1 MMEQM
6 KPSGVDWIGDIPVS
20 WSINRL
26 KFMLANEEDSLKVG
40 PFGSSLS
47 GTDYIPEG
55 KWVFNQRVVLDNNFI
70 DNDTCISDEKFQE
83 MKSFSV
89 YPGDILITTRGT
101 IGKVAIVPQTAPQGI
116 LHPCIIKFRL
126 NKKLLLPE
134 LLKLLFNE
142 TSYAQEQFAFMNNS
156 TTIDVIYSYSL
167 KDIILP
173 LIPINE
179 QKAIYAFLHKEC
191 AQIDSIAADLEKQ
204 IALLQQYKK
213 SLITEIVTKGLDKS
227 VPMKDSGVEWLGKI
241 PAHWNFKRLKFMLEN
256 SSDSMKVG
264 PFGSTLSGS
273 DFTDEGK
280 WVYNQR
286 VVLDNNFSENTTFV
300 SEEKFQEM
308 RSFAVYPGDILITTR
323 GTIGKVA
330 IVPEGANE
338 GILHPCIIKFRVDKE
353 MIIPELLQLIFN
365 ESDFVK
371 DQFTLMSNAT
381 TIEVIYSYSL
391 KDILLPVIP
400 ADEQEKIYGYLS
412 KKCIAIDGIISEKQ
426 KALATIIQH
435 KKSLIYEYVTGKKR
449 VKEVR

>member
-1 MMEQM
+1 MKEQM
-6 KPSGVDWIGDIPVS
+6 KSSGIDWIGNIPLD
-20 WSINRL
+20 WNA
-26 KFMLANEEDSLKVG
+26 KKVK
-40 PFGSSLS
+40 
-47 GTDYIPEG
+47 Y
-55 KWVFNQRVVLDNNFI
+55 V
-70 DNDTCISDEKFQE
+70 ISDIKDGTHGTFDRVESGELLLSAKNVFDDGIRIGE
-83 MKSFSV
+83 NESEISILDYKSIISNGFPKRNDV
-89 YPGDILITTRGT
+89 LLCCVGT
-101 IGKVAIVPQTAPQGI
+101 IGRCCVYEYDQSIAFQRSVAFLRPLQQTNA
-116 LHPCIIKFRL
+116 RY
-126 NKKLLLPE
+126 
-134 LLKLLFNE
+134 LK
-142 TSYAQEQFAFMNNS
+142 YALQSDSTLIQEQFLINKSAQDGLYMGSVRELIIPYPNS
-156 TTIDVIYSYSL
+156 KS
-167 KDIILP
+167 
-173 LIPINE
+173 E
-179 QKAIYAFLHKEC
+179 QQAIADFLDKEC

-213 SLITEIVTKGLDKS
+213 SLITETVTKGLDKS

-241 PAHWNFKRLKFMLEN
+241 PAHWDFKRLKFMLES

-264 PFGSTLSGS
+264 PFGSALSGS

-286 VVLDNNFSENTTFV
+286 VVLDNNFSENTTFI

-400 ADEQEKIYGYLS
+400 ADEQEKIYAYLS
-412 KKCIAIDGIISEKQ
+412 KKCIAIDGIIAEKQ
-426 KALATIIQH
+426 KALATITQH

-449 VKEVR
+449 VKEVQ

>member
-1 MMEQM
+1 MAEQM
-6 KPSGVDWIGDIPVS
+6 KPSGIDWIGDIPNE
-20 WSINRL
+20 WDIKRIKYLAQL
-26 KFMLANEEDSLKVG
+26 KGRIGWQGLTSDEYTDVG
-40 PFGSSLS
+40 PF
-47 GTDYIPEG
+47 
-55 KWVFNQRVVLDNNFI
+55 
-70 DNDTCISDEKFQE
+70 
-83 MKSFSV
+83 
-89 YPGDILITTRGT
+89 LITGVDFSNGGINWENCVHITEERWAEAPEIHIKNGDLLITKDGT
-101 IGKVAIVPQTAPQGI
+101 VGKVAIVENLQEKASLNSGV
-116 LHPCIIKFRL
+116 LLIKTSNGYNKKFLYWALLSEEFWTWFRL
-126 NKKLLLPE
+126 KN
-134 LLKLLFNE
+134 
-142 TSYAQEQFAFMNNS
+142 AGNS
-156 TTIDVIYSYSL
+156 TIVHLYQNDFAEFSYTF
-167 KDIILP
+167 P
-173 LIPINE
+173 NAAE
-179 QKAIYAFLHKEC
+179 QKAIADYLDQEC
-191 AQIDSIAADLEKQ
+191 AQVDSIAADLEKQ
-204 IALLQQYKK
+204 IELLQQYKK
-213 SLITEIVTKGLDKS
+213 SLITETVTKGLDKT

-264 PFGSTLSGS
+264 PFGSALSGS

-308 RSFAVYPGDILITTR
+308 RSFAVCPGDILITTR

-338 GILHPCIIKFRVDKE
+338 GILHPCIIKFRVGKE

-400 ADEQEKIYGYLS
+400 ADEQKKIYGYLS
-412 KKCIAIDGIISEKQ
+412 KKCLAIDGIIAEKQ
-426 KALATIIQH
+426 KSLATITQH

>member
-1 MMEQM
+1 MAEQM
-6 KPSGVDWIGDIPVS
+6 KTSGIDWIGNIPS
-20 WSINRL
+20 DWNA
-26 KFMLANEEDSLKVG
+26 KKVK
-40 PFGSSLS
+40 
-47 GTDYIPEG
+47 Y
-55 KWVFNQRVVLDNNFI
+55 V
-70 DNDTCISDEKFQE
+70 ISDIKDGTHGTFDRVESGELLLSAKNVFDDGIRIGE
-83 MKSFSV
+83 NESEISILDYKSIISNGFPKKNDV
-89 YPGDILITTRGT
+89 LLCCVGT
-101 IGKVAIVPQTAPQGI
+101 IGRCCVYEYDQSIAFQRSVAFLRPLQQTNA
-116 LHPCIIKFRL
+116 RY
-126 NKKLLLPE
+126 
-134 LLKLLFNE
+134 LK
-142 TSYAQEQFAFMNNS
+142 YALQSDSTLIQEQFLINKSAQDGLYMGSVRELIIPYPNS
-156 TTIDVIYSYSL
+156 KS
-167 KDIILP
+167 
-173 LIPINE
+173 E
-179 QKAIYAFLHKEC
+179 QQAIADFLDKEC

-204 IALLQQYKK
+204 IDLLQQYKK
-213 SLITEIVTKGLDKS
+213 SLITETVTKGLDKS
-227 VPMKDSGVEWLGKI
+227 VPMKDSGVEWIGKI
-241 PAHWNFKRLKFMLEN
+241 PAHWDFKRLKFMLEN

-264 PFGSTLSGS
+264 PFGSALSGS

-353 MIIPELLQLIFN
+353 MIIPELLQLVFN

-371 DQFTLMSNAT
+371 DQFALMSNAT

-400 ADEQEKIYGYLS
+400 ADEQEKIYSYLS
-412 KKCIAIDGIISEKQ
+412 KKCIAIDGIIAEKQ
-426 KALATIIQH
+426 KALTTITQH

-449 VKEVR
+449 VKEVQ

>member
-1 MMEQM
+1 MAEKM
-6 KPSGVDWIGDIPVS
+6 KPSGIEWIGDVPENWYMIK
-20 WSINRL
+20 L
-26 KFMLANEEDSLKVG
+26 KYFSYLKGRIGWQGLTADEFIDEG
-40 PFGSSLS
+40 PYLIT
-47 GTDYIPEG
+47 GTDFENGRIQFDRSYH
-55 KWVFNQRVVLDNNFI
+55 
-70 DNDTCISDEKFQE
+70 ISDERYNEAPEIQLKE
-83 MKSFSV
+83 
-89 YPGDILITTRGT
+89 GDLLVTKDGT
-101 IGKVAIVPQTAPQGI
+101 VGKMAYVDMLPDKAS
-116 LHPCIIKFRL
+116 L
-126 NKKLLLPE
+126 NSHLLLIRPLE
-134 LLKLLFNE
+134 NKFDNRFLFWLMSSSVFSGYTE
-142 TSYAQEQFAFMNNS
+142 YAQDGTVMASLSQEKIGNFIAYFPEITEQ
-156 TTIDVIYSYSL
+156 
-167 KDIILP
+167 
-173 LIPINE
+173 
-179 QKAIYAFLHKEC
+179 QAIADFLDKEC

-213 SLITEIVTKGLDKS
+213 SLITETVTKGLDKS
-227 VPMKDSGVEWLGKI
+227 VPMKDSGFEWIGKI
-241 PAHWNFKRLKFMLEN
+241 PAHWDFKRLKFMLEN

-264 PFGSTLSGS
+264 PFGSALSGS

-400 ADEQEKIYGYLS
+400 ADEQTKIYGYLS
-412 KKCIAIDGIISEKQ
+412 KKCIVIDGIIAEKQ
-426 KALATIIQH
+426 KALATITQH

-449 VKEVR
+449 VKEVQ

>member
-1 MMEQM
+1 MTEQI
-6 KPSGVDWIGDIPVS
+6 KPSGIDWIGNIPLN
-20 WSINRL
+20 WNA
-26 KFMLANEEDSLKVG
+26 KKVK
-40 PFGSSLS
+40 
-47 GTDYIPEG
+47 Y
-55 KWVFNQRVVLDNNFI
+55 V
-70 DNDTCISDEKFQE
+70 ISDIKDGTHGTFDRVESGELLLSAKNVFDDGIRIGE
-83 MKSFSV
+83 NESEISIADYKSIVSNGFPKRNDV
-89 YPGDILITTRGT
+89 LLCCVGT
-101 IGKVAIVPQTAPQGI
+101 IGRCCVYEYDQSMAFQRSVTFLRPLQQTNA
-116 LHPCIIKFRL
+116 RY
-126 NKKLLLPE
+126 
-134 LLKLLFNE
+134 LK
-142 TSYAQEQFAFMNNS
+142 YALQSDSTLVQEQLLINKSAQDGLYMGSVRELIIPYPNS
-156 TTIDVIYSYSL
+156 KS
-167 KDIILP
+167 
-173 LIPINE
+173 E
-179 QKAIYAFLHKEC
+179 QQAIAEFLDKEC

-204 IALLQQYKK
+204 IELLQQYKK
-213 SLITEIVTKGLDKS
+213 SLITETVTKGLDKT

-264 PFGSTLSGS
+264 PFGSALSGS

-308 RSFAVYPGDILITTR
+308 RSFAVCPGDILITTR

-400 ADEQEKIYGYLS
+400 ADEQKKIYGYLS
-412 KKCIAIDGIISEKQ
+412 KKCLAIDGIIAEKQ
-426 KALATIIQH
+426 KSLATITQH